1 MSYKRVSACVSLFV
15 WVSFVSVGA
24 VLSIF
29 LLNIK
34 IPSSP
39 ACSRKKKYQ
48 PTMKKDL
55 GVGCGQWGCGL
66 YTLQHGCYTNVHL
79 RLLLCIL
86 CEYAFSVPEIHLC

>member
-39 ACSRKKKYQ
+39 ACSRKKISANYEERFGG
-48 PTMKKDL
+48 
-55 GVGCGQWGCGL
+55 GVWTVGL
-66 YTLQHGCYTNVHL
+66 RIIYTTTWMLHKRSFKIAFVHSL
-79 RLLLCIL
+79 
-86 CEYAFSVPEIHLC
+86 